1 MGANAHNTSVEK
13 KPVTKHDGAKVHIV
27 AFFLSIVLTLLAFIA
42 VAYEAVP
49 RKFVVPFII
58 MLGIVQ
64 AAFQFYVWMHAKDR
78 GHEFPK
84 IAVYGGVVVIIPV
97 VLVFTLVIGK

>member
-1 MGANAHNTSVEK
+1 MGANPHNTFER

-27 AFFLSIVLTLLAFIA
+27 AFFLSIVLTALAFTA
-42 VAYEAVP
+42 VAYEAIP

-78 GHEFPK
+78 AHEFPK
-84 IAVYGGVVVIIPV
+84 IAVFGGVVVMIPV
-97 VLVFTLVIGK
+97 FLVFTLLIWH